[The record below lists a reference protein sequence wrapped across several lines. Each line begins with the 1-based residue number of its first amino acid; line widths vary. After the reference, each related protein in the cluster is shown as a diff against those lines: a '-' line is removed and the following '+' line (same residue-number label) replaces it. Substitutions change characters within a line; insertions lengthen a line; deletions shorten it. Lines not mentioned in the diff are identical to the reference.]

1 MNALSTTPISLGLVS
16 MRFLNGTAFFGNSRK
31 MITSVGIPKFAKIS
45 VHGFPLHII
54 LLVEFS
60 YVLVEWFAFQK
71 VNNPSEFQRLSS
83 HVSVPF
89 ASDSKVLKVLVE
101 WKSP

>member
-1 MNALSTTPISLGLVS
+1 MKALSTKPISLGLVS
-16 MRFLNGTAFFGNSRK
+16 MRFLNGTAFFRISRK
-31 MITSVGIPKFAKIS
+31 MITSVGIPKFSKIS
-45 VHGFPLHII
+45 LHGFP